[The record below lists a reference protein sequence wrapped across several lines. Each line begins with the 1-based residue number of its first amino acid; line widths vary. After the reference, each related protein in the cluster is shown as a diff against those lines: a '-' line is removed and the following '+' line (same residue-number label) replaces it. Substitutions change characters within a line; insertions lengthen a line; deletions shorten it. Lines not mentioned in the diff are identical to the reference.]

1 MNPED
6 DLSKLLPDAPPHPD
20 RRETAITEA
29 MRRFDGEKPAAP
41 SAQRRPQWVRPSWL
55 SVGGVQMRALM
66 SMGVLAV
73 VGVPLALMVARE
85 QTPVTPQGE
94 PASAINP
101 GNAAHPQTPAD
112 ISAGR
117 AVRQEPAAS
126 PVAGK
131 EADRAVGLVV
141 RDEPAASPA
150 APAPTAT
157 PAPPP
162 PPALAQTSAGS
173 VAAASESE
181 NKQGIVV
188 TGSRIARRDYTATSP
203 TVTVDTE
210 PLAKTSRLRAEDD
223 DSAAVAIVIT
233 GSRISASAAKAARR
247 GDWNI
252 CTVNDPARSLE
263 RCRRQTEQNAK
274 GDMGRA
280 AERMGDGLSR
290 AWDGDLR
297 GAIAAFDAAI
307 EIRPKYAFAY
317 LNRGMAYAR
326 LSESELAIKDFDQ
339 AINYAPYDAR
349 AYYQRS
355 VALRALR
362 KDARAVTDAERAVS
376 LDRQY
381 EDLFD

>member
-1 MNPED
+1 MNPDD
-6 DLSKLLPDAPPHPD
+6 DLAKLLPEAPPRPD
-20 RRETAITEA
+20 RREAAIAEA
-29 MRRFDGEKPAAP
+29 MRRFDGEKPAP
-41 SAQRRPQWVRPSWL
+41 STPRRSQWIRPSWL
-55 SVGGVQMRALM
+55 NVGRVQMSALM
-66 SMGVLAV
+66 SMGILAV
-73 VGVPLALMVARE
+73 VGVPLALMVVRE
-85 QTPVTPQGE
+85 QTPVTPQAE

-101 GNAAHPQTPAD
+101 RNAAQPQTPAG
-112 ISAGR
+112 IPAGR
-117 AVRQEPAAS
+117 AARQEPTAS
-126 PVAGK
+126 RIVGK
-131 EADRAVGLVV
+131 EPDRAVGLAV

-150 APAPTAT
+150 APAAA
-157 PAPPP
+157 PAP
-162 PPALAQTSAGS
+162 PPALAQTVAGS

-181 NKQGIVV
+181 NRQGIVV
-188 TGSRIARRDYTATSP
+188 TGSRTVRRDYTATSP

-210 PLAKTSRLRAEDD
+210 PLAKSSRQRADD
-223 DSAAVAIVIT
+223 DSAAVAIVVT

-263 RCRRQTEQNAK
+263 RCKRQIGQNAQ

-280 AERMGDGLSR
+280 AARIEDGLTK
-290 AWDGDLR
+290 AWAGDEA
-297 GAIAAFDAAI
+297 GAISAFDAAI
-307 EIRPKYAFAY
+307 DIRPKLAFAY
-317 LNRGMAYAR
+317 LNRGMTYAR
-326 LSESELAIKDFDQ
+326 LGQSERAVKDFDQ

-355 VALRALR
+355 VALRALG

>member
-1 MNPED
+1 MNPDD
-6 DLSKLLPDAPPHPD
+6 DLAKLLPEAPPRPD
-20 RRETAITEA
+20 RREAAIAEA
-29 MRRFDGEKPAAP
+29 MRRFEGEKPAVP
-41 SAQRRPQWVRPSWL
+41 STPRRSKWIRPSWL
-55 SVGGVQMRALM
+55 NVGRVQMSALM
-66 SMGVLAV
+66 SMGILAI
-73 VGVPLALMVARE
+73 VGVPLALMVTRE
-85 QTPVTPQGE
+85 QTPVTPQAE
-94 PASAINP
+94 PVSAINP
-101 GNAAHPQTPAD
+101 RNAAQPQTPAG

-117 AVRQEPAAS
+117 AARQEPTAS
-126 PVAGK
+126 HIVGK
-131 EADRAVGLVV
+131 ESDRAVGLAV

-150 APAPTAT
+150 APAPASA
-157 PAPPP
+157 PAAAPAP
-162 PPALAQTSAGS
+162 PPALAQTFGGS

-210 PLAKTSRLRAEDD
+210 PLAKSSRQRADD
-223 DSAAVAIVIT
+223 DSAAAIVIT

-263 RCRRQTEQNAK
+263 RCKRQIDQDAK
-274 GDMGRA
+274 GDLGLA
-280 AERMGDGLSR
+280 AARMADGLTK
-290 AWDGDLR
+290 AWAGDEV
-297 GAIAAFDAAI
+297 GAISAFDAAI
-307 EIRPKYAFAY
+307 DIRPKLAFAY

-326 LSESELAIKDFDQ
+326 LGESERAVKDFDQ

-355 VALRALR
+355 VALRALG

>member
-1 MNPED
+1 MNPDD
-6 DLSKLLPDAPPHPD
+6 DLAKLLPEAPPRPD
-20 RRETAITEA
+20 RREAAIAEA
-29 MRRFDGEKPAAP
+29 MRRFEGEKPAP
-41 SAQRRPQWVRPSWL
+41 STPRRSKWIRPFWL
-55 SVGGVQMRALM
+55 NVGRVQMSALM
-66 SMGVLAV
+66 SMGILAV
-73 VGVPLALMVARE
+73 VGVPLALMVTGE
-85 QTPVTPQGE
+85 QTPVTPQAE

-101 GNAAHPQTPAD
+101 RGTAKPQTPPG
-112 ISAGR
+112 IPTGHSALQEPTAPRVVGEESGR
-117 AVRQEPAAS
+117 A
-126 PVAGK
+126 AGL
-131 EADRAVGLVV
+131 AV

-150 APAPTAT
+150 APAPA
-157 PAPPP
+157 PAAAPAP
-162 PPALAQTSAGS
+162 PPALAQTFGGS

-181 NKQGIVV
+181 NRQGIVV
-188 TGSRIARRDYTATSP
+188 TGSRVARRDYTASSP
-203 TVTVDTE
+203 TVTADAE
-210 PLAKTSRLRAEDD
+210 PLAKTSRQRADD
-223 DSAAVAIVIT
+223 DSAPVAIVVT

-263 RCRRQTEQNAK
+263 RCKRQIGQNAQ

-280 AERMGDGLSR
+280 AARIEDGLTK
-290 AWDGDLR
+290 AWAGDEA
-297 GAIAAFDAAI
+297 GAIRAFDAAI
-307 EIRPKYAFAY
+307 DIRPKLAFAY

-326 LSESELAIKDFDQ
+326 LGESERAVKDFDQ

-355 VALRALR
+355 VALRALG

>member
-1 MNPED
+1 MNPDD
-6 DLSKLLPDAPPHPD
+6 DLAKLLPEAPPRPD
-20 RRETAITEA
+20 RREAAIAEA
-29 MRRFDGEKPAAP
+29 MRRFDGEKPAP
-41 SAQRRPQWVRPSWL
+41 STPRRSKRIRPSWL
-55 SVGGVQMRALM
+55 NVGRVQMSALM
-66 SMGVLAV
+66 SMGILAV
-73 VGVPLALMVARE
+73 VGVPLALMVTRE
-85 QTPVTPQGE
+85 QTPVTPQAE
-94 PASAINP
+94 PVSAINP
-101 GNAAHPQTPAD
+101 RNAAQSQTPAG

-117 AVRQEPAAS
+117 AARQESAAS
-126 PVAGK
+126 RIVGK
-131 EADRAVGLVV
+131 ESDRAVGLAV

-150 APAPTAT
+150 APAPA
-157 PAPPP
+157 PAAAPAP
-162 PPALAQTSAGS
+162 PPALAQTFGGS

-188 TGSRIARRDYTATSP
+188 TGSRTARRDYTATSP

-210 PLAKTSRLRAEDD
+210 PLAKSSRQRTDD
-223 DSAAVAIVIT
+223 DSAPVAIVVT

-252 CTVNDPARSLE
+252 CTVNDPARSLV
-263 RCRRQTEQNAK
+263 RCQRQIDQNAK
-274 GDMGRA
+274 GDMGLA
-280 AERMGDGLSR
+280 AARIADGLTK

-297 GAIAAFDAAI
+297 GAIAAFDTAI

-326 LSESELAIKDFDQ
+326 LGESELAIKDFDQ
-339 AINYAPYDAR
+339 ATSYAPYDAR

-355 VALRALR
+355 VALRALG
-362 KDARAVTDAERAVS
+362 KDARAVADAERAVS

>member
-1 MNPED
+1 
-6 DLSKLLPDAPPHPD
+6 
-20 RRETAITEA
+20 
-29 MRRFDGEKPAAP
+29 
-41 SAQRRPQWVRPSWL
+41 
-55 SVGGVQMRALM
+55 
-66 SMGVLAV
+66 
-73 VGVPLALMVARE
+73 
-85 QTPVTPQGE
+85 
-94 PASAINP
+94 
-101 GNAAHPQTPAD
+101 
-112 ISAGR
+112 
-117 AVRQEPAAS
+117 
-126 PVAGK
+126 
-131 EADRAVGLVV
+131 
-141 RDEPAASPA
+141 
-150 APAPTAT
+150 
-157 PAPPP
+157 
-162 PPALAQTSAGS
+162 LAQTVAGS

-210 PLAKTSRLRAEDD
+210 PLAKSSRQRADD
-223 DSAAVAIVIT
+223 DSAAVAIVVT

-263 RCRRQTEQNAK
+263 RCKRQIGQNAQ

-280 AERMGDGLSR
+280 AARIEDGLTK
-290 AWDGDLR
+290 AWAGDEA
-297 GAIAAFDAAI
+297 GAISAFDAAI
-307 EIRPKYAFAY
+307 DIRPKLAFAY

-326 LSESELAIKDFDQ
+326 LGQSERAVKDFDQ

-355 VALRALR
+355 VALRALG

>member
-1 MNPED
+1 MKPDD
-6 DLSKLLPDAPPHPD
+6 DLAKLLPEAPPRPD
-20 RRETAITEA
+20 RREAAIAEA
-29 MRRFDGEKPAAP
+29 MRRFDGEKPAP
-41 SAQRRPQWVRPSWL
+41 STPRRSQWIRPSWL
-55 SVGGVQMRALM
+55 NVGRVQMSALM
-66 SMGVLAV
+66 SMGILAV
-73 VGVPLALMVARE
+73 VGVPLTLMVVRE
-85 QTPVTPQGE
+85 QTPVTPQAE

-101 GNAAHPQTPAD
+101 RNAAQPQTPAG
-112 ISAGR
+112 IPAGR
-117 AVRQEPAAS
+117 AARQESTAS
-126 PVAGK
+126 RIVGK
-131 EADRAVGLVV
+131 EPDRAVGLAV

-150 APAPTAT
+150 APAAA
-157 PAPPP
+157 PAP
-162 PPALAQTSAGS
+162 PPALAQTVAGS

-181 NKQGIVV
+181 NRQGIVV
-188 TGSRIARRDYTATSP
+188 TGSRTVRRDYTATSP

-210 PLAKTSRLRAEDD
+210 PFAKSSRQRADD
-223 DSAAVAIVIT
+223 DSAAVAIVVT

-263 RCRRQTEQNAK
+263 RCKRQIGQNAQ

-280 AERMGDGLSR
+280 AARIEDGLTK
-290 AWDGDLR
+290 AWAGDET
-297 GAIAAFDAAI
+297 GAISAFDAAI
-307 EIRPKYAFAY
+307 DIRPKLAFAY

-326 LSESELAIKDFDQ
+326 LGQSERAVKDFDQ

-355 VALRALR
+355 VALRALG

>member
-1 MNPED
+1 
-6 DLSKLLPDAPPHPD
+6 
-20 RRETAITEA
+20 
-29 MRRFDGEKPAAP
+29 
-41 SAQRRPQWVRPSWL
+41 
-55 SVGGVQMRALM
+55 VQMSALM

-73 VGVPLALMVARE
+73 VGVPLALMVVRE
-85 QTPVTPQGE
+85 QTPVTPQAQ
-94 PASAINP
+94 PVSAINP
-101 GNAAHPQTPAD
+101 RNAAQPQTPAD
-112 ISAGR
+112 IPADR
-117 AVRQEPAAS
+117 AARQEPVM
-126 PVAGK
+126 PRIVGK
-131 EADRAVGLVV
+131 ESDRAVGLAV

-150 APAPTAT
+150 VPAPAAT

-210 PLAKTSRLRAEDD
+210 PFAKSSRQRADG
-223 DSAAVAIVIT
+223 DSAALAIVVT

-263 RCRRQTEQNAK
+263 RCKRQIGQNAQ

-280 AERMGDGLSR
+280 AARIEDGLTK
-290 AWDGDLR
+290 AWAGDEA
-297 GAIAAFDAAI
+297 GAIRAFDAAI
-307 EIRPKYAFAY
+307 DIRPKLAFAY

-326 LSESELAIKDFDQ
+326 LGESERAVKDFDQ

-355 VALRALR
+355 VALRALG